1 MTAVAETPASPTPVR
16 RVRAHTGKVT
26 QARVIKSEWIKFRT
40 LRSSRWSLLAGV
52 GAMIAIALLFS
63 LAMKSH
69 YPHMS
74 RARQRDIDPVADP
87 MRGVFLGQ
95 LAIGVLG
102 VMMIT
107 GEYTTGMI
115 RASLAAAPKRLP
127 VLWAKALVFTVV
139 AWVVMT
145 ATAFVAFFIAQ
156 SIFSSIHINKTLSDP
171 GVLRAVFG
179 EGLYLTVV
187 GLLGVALGAIL
198 RSTAGAIAALF
209 GLLLVLPVL
218 GEVLNLTSW
227 GDKVNPYL
235 PSNAGQQVMALT
247 TSSPDLRPWPGFLL
261 FLGYA
266 VVAMAAAAVLLKKRD
281 A

>member
-1 MTAVAETPASPTPVR
+1 MTAVADAVPAAP
-16 RVRAHTGKVT
+16 VRAHTGKVT
-26 QARVIKSEWIKFRT
+26 QGRIIKSEWIKFRT
-40 LRSSRWSLLAGV
+40 LRSSRWSLIAGV
-52 GAMIAIALLFS
+52 GAMVAIALLFS
-63 LAMKSH
+63 FAMKSH

-74 RARQRDIDPVADP
+74 KARQLEVDPVADP

-95 LAIGVLG
+95 LAVGVLG

-139 AWVVMT
+139 AWIVMT
-145 ATAFVAFFIAQ
+145 ITSFVCFFLAQ
-156 SIFSSIHINKTLSDP
+156 SIFSSIHLDKSLSDP

-187 GLLGVALGAIL
+187 GLLGVALGAII
-198 RSTAGAIAALF
+198 RSTAGAIASLF
-209 GLLLVLPVL
+209 GILLVLPVL

-235 PSNAGQQVMALT
+235 PSNAGQQVMAVVT
-247 TSSPDLRPWPGFLL
+247 HSPDLRPWPGFLL
-261 FLGYA
+261 FVGYA

>member
-1 MTAVAETPASPTPVR
+1 MTAVAESTTPAVR
-16 RVRAHTGKVT
+16 THTGKVT

-40 LRSSRWSLLAGV
+40 LRSSLWSLVFGV
-52 GAMIAIALLFS
+52 GAMVAIALLFS
-63 LAMKSH
+63 FAVKSH

-74 RARQRDIDPVADP
+74 AARQREVDPVTMP

-115 RASLAAAPKRLP
+115 RASLSAAPKRLP

-139 AWVVMT
+139 AWTVMT
-145 ATAFVAFFIAQ
+145 ITAFVCFFVAQ
-156 SIFSSIHINKTLSDP
+156 SIFSSIHLNKSLSDP

-187 GLLGVALGAIL
+187 GLLGVALGAII
-198 RSTAGAIAALF
+198 RSTAGAIASLF
-209 GLLLVLPVL
+209 GILLVLPVL

-247 TSSPDLRPWPGFLL
+247 THSPDLSPWAGFGL
-261 FLGYA
+261 FVGYA
-266 VVAMAAAAVLLKKRD
+266 VVAMAVAAFLLKKRD

>member
-1 MTAVAETPASPTPVR
+1 MTAVAQSPTGPTPAR
-16 RVRAHTGKVT
+16 RVHTGKVT
-26 QARVIKSEWIKFRT
+26 QGRIIKSEWIKFRT
-40 LRSSRWSLLAGV
+40 LRSSRWSLIAGV

-74 RARQRDIDPVADP
+74 AARQKEVDPVADP

-95 LAIGVLG
+95 LAVGVLG

-145 ATAFVAFFIAQ
+145 ITSFVCFFLAQ
-156 SIFSSIHINKTLSDP
+156 SIFSSIHIQKSISDP

-187 GLLGVALGAIL
+187 GLLGVALGAII
-198 RSTAGAIAALF
+198 RSTAGAIASLF
-209 GLLLVLPVL
+209 GILLVLPVL

-227 GDKVNPYL
+227 GDHINPYL
-235 PSNAGQQVMALT
+235 PSNAGQRVMALT
-247 TSSPDLRPWPGFLL
+247 TTSPDMKPWAGFAL
-261 FLGYA
+261 FVGYA